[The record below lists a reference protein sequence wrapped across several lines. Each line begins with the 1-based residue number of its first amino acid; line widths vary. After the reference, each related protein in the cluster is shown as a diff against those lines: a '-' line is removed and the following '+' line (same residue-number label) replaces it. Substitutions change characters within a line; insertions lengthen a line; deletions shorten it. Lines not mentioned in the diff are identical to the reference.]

1 MGYSSGDFIC
11 NAKIWDSSG
20 QPHLR
25 DTVRTQYRQAN
36 AIMFV
41 FDVTRRETLDDVTT
55 YVEAAKLQQSGRK
68 QELILVGNKIDVAA
82 EREVSREDGYAF
94 VLKHGMNDYREVSAK
109 SGANVQIS
117 FRNALTHIAYYAD
130 SSEETQSLLGNR
142 SQNRTRGNCGGCK
155 T

>member
-1 MGYSSGDFIC
+1 MHGLDFAQHLYSSGDFIC

-82 EREVSREDGYAF
+82 EREVSREDADTF
-94 VLKHGMNDYREVSAK
+94 VLKHGMNDYREVRDP
-109 SGANVQIS
+109 
-117 FRNALTHIAYYAD
+117 FRSDH
-130 SSEETQSLLGNR
+130 
-142 SQNRTRGNCGGCK
+142 
-155 T
+155 